1 VVKSRRIGFSEVAA
15 FKRAARAHGL
25 RLRSDGF
32 KRCKPASQNLLSAS
46 WTQSKALLK
55 RVMVHVDALARIP
68 GAARVVKRSE
78 SLVELS
84 NGCVLVAL
92 STNPRTGRGY
102 KGDVLLDEWAS
113 APRQKELF
121 TAIGPLADPTIDTP
135 EGFDIDVVSTPLG
148 DNDMFYKMFEG
159 DLSEGWSKH
168 RVTWRDARADGFPI
182 TDKWIAEK
190 RAQYD
195 EEMFAQEYECDFMA
209 ANTRYISA
217 ELYDAAIYY
226 DDDPAWDPNRRSLA
240 DVTFYGGLDVAP
252 MRDLMSL
259 CKLKKDG
266 DGVAWHDR
274 TYAWRGADIKNIP
287 PGKNVWDVHEE
298 RVDELARCLKA
309 LAVDK
314 TGVGS
319 QFAARLTNRFGGR
332 VDEVDFNITTKEE
345 MATGMKLGLQ
355 RKRLRPRAD
364 DTDTRREVLS
374 MKREITPMGNVRFDI
389 ERSQKSHGD
398 KAWAMALAFRATG
411 TATRTTRK
419 AVAKSAAVEA
429 PPRPERSVRVQRG
442 AWR

>member
-1 VVKSRRIGFSEVAA
+1 
-15 FKRAARAHGL
+15 
-25 RLRSDGF
+25 
-32 KRCKPASQNLLSAS
+32 
-46 WTQSKALLK
+46 
-55 RVMVHVDALARIP
+55 
-68 GAARVVKRSE
+68 
-78 SLVELS
+78 
-84 NGCVLVAL
+84 
-92 STNPRTGRGY
+92 
-102 KGDVLLDEWAS
+102 
-113 APRQKELF
+113 
-121 TAIGPLADPTIDTP
+121 
-135 EGFDIDVVSTPLG
+135 
-148 DNDMFYKMFEG
+148 
-159 DLSEGWSKH
+159 
-168 RVTWRDARADGFPI
+168 
-182 TDKWIAEK
+182 
-190 RAQYD
+190 
-195 EEMFAQEYECDFMA
+195 
-209 ANTRYISA
+209 
-217 ELYDAAIYY
+217 
-226 DDDPAWDPNRRSLA
+226 
-240 DVTFYGGLDVAP
+240 VTFYGGLDVAP